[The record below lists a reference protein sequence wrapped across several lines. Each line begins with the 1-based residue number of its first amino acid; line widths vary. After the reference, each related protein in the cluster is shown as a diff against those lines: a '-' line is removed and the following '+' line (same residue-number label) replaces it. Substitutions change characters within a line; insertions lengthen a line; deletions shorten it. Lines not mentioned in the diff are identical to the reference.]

1 MFANFSDMVF
11 HQRKNML
18 LILVVLFSLLLAV
31 VGCSRD
37 ETNQSQDINNNS
49 ITESRLVSGS
59 TRTSAQD
66 GMEIVYV
73 PAGTFTMGLDEGQV
87 NERPEHEVALDGF
100 WIDRTEVTN
109 AMYRLCME
117 VGVCTTPGFDKY
129 YPYEEFS
136 EYPVV
141 YMSWD
146 QSTTYC
152 EWAGRRLPTEAEWEK
167 AARGTDGRIYPW
179 GNEAPTSERL
189 NFARES
195 GDIMAVGSYP
205 ESASPY
211 GALDMAGNA
220 WEWVADWYD
229 AHYYSISPQSNPK
242 GPDDGSFRVC
252 RGGGWTDYKGAV
264 RSVQRASDMCV
275 LKDPAN
281 ASYKYRRG
289 FVDNDLSFRCAL
301 DEHLP
306 EQD

>member
-1 MFANFSDMVF
+1 MITCAGCTANTTEQSVEVIIDSTAESSVSSDSV
-11 HQRKNML
+11 K
-18 LILVVLFSLLLAV
+18 ISP
-31 VGCSRD
+31 
-37 ETNQSQDINNNS
+37 I
-49 ITESRLVSGS
+49 
-59 TRTSAQD
+59 D
-66 GMEIVYV
+66 GMEMVYF
-73 PAGTFTMGLDEGQV
+73 PAGTFTMGLDGGRFDEEPQ
-87 NERPEHEVALDGF
+87 HEVYLDAF

-109 AMYRLCME
+109 AMYRSCMKA
-117 VGVCTTPGFDKY
+117 GGCTTPGLDKY
-129 YPYEEFS
+129 YPYKEFS
-136 EYPVV
+136 DYPVV

-146 QSTTYC
+146 QANTYC
-152 EWAGRRLPTEAEWEK
+152 EWAGRRIPTEAEWEK

-195 GDIMAVGSYP
+195 GDIMAVGSFP
-205 ESASPY
+205 EGASPY

-220 WEWVADWYD
+220 WEWVAEWYD
-229 AHYYSISPQSNPK
+229 AHNYSISPQSNPK

-289 FVDNDLSFRCAL
+289 FVDNDLSFRCVMDAS
-301 DEHLP
+301 D
-306 EQD
+306 